1 MGAFLGAVVG
11 DDWEGGVFGLILGYL
26 FGAHLQLKGSILALQ
41 RELKSI
47 KTNLLD
53 SHVDIGK
60 DSVQTKT
67 EEQANTL
74 SKSQLQQDDE
84 LDSEAPTIVGANNQD
99 DATEMTT
106 LIPPDSNNLFEDN
119 NETIEL
125 DVEIRKASD
134 NDAYSKPSL
143 FDKSIEFVKNFFTTG
158 NVVVKMGV
166 IILFFGVGFLID
178 ALNLQMPSIEYRLM
192 GIGLGAII
200 MLVFGW
206 RLRSSHS
213 AYALVLQGG
222 AVGIMYIT
230 IFATKNYQ
238 LIEPLAALLLMIL
251 LVSFSAILAYVQD
264 SKSLAVFGSVGG
276 FVAPILTSTGTGSH
290 VMLFSYYAL
299 LNTGIFA
306 MAWLKSWRPLNLVG
320 FVFTFVIGAVWGI
333 KFYQAHY
340 FESTEPF
347 LILFF
352 LFYITIAILFAHRQP
367 PQLKGLVDG
376 TLVFGV
382 PLVAFTLQS
391 ALVSDFEFGRAL
403 SALAMAAIYIGLAK
417 LLWHKQIDGMR
428 LLCESFLALGVI
440 FASLAIPFAL
450 DGRWTAATWS
460 LEGAA
465 AVWLGIRQSRL
476 LTRNFGLLLQIGA
489 SLMFLSTLREPFG
502 ALPILNSAYIGC
514 LFTSLAGLFTAYYHF
529 SKQEEL
535 RDWEKPF
542 HFFLLA
548 WGVAWWMGAG
558 LMEIDHHLA
567 NRYEINASLFFFTI
581 SFLLLDRVARHLHW
595 LPARLPSL
603 LLLPAIVFSAF
614 IAYVD
619 YSSTHPLA
627 NYGYLSW
634 LLAFSGQYL
643 LLYRNAQD
651 WSDDL
656 VKKWHMGTMWV
667 LVFMLSWV
675 MAESVNSFVIGSQIW
690 GEVFWGL
697 LPAMIILFLLRHH
710 QKLNWPVLT
719 YKESYLGFGLIP
731 LLIVNSIWLLASCF
745 VEGRPRPL
753 NYLPLA
759 NPLELTQLFI
769 LFVLFIWIWQ
779 IRRQKIPVPTK
790 IQIPTLLYGIVA
802 LAFIWLNTVVGRAVH
817 FFYGVRFN
825 PDALFDSAVYQAS
838 ISIVWTL
845 AALSMT
851 FFATR
856 YGKRRL
862 WFAGAALI
870 AAVTVKL
877 FLVDLEDSD
886 TIERIVSFL
895 TVGILLSVIGY
906 LSPLPPV
913 EQRTDES
920 SENNN

>member
-106 LIPPDSNNLFEDN
+106 LIPP
-119 NETIEL
+119 
-125 DVEIRKASD
+125 D